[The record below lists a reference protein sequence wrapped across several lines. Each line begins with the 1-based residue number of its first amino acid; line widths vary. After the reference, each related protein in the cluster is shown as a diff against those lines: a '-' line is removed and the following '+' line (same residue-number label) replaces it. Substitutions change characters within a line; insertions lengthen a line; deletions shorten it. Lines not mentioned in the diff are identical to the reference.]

1 MQSRTLPY
9 LLILPS
15 LLLAAVVIFWP
26 VVHLVEIASHDVN
39 RFGQLRDFNN
49 GANFTALFATP
60 DFLNAVWRT
69 AVWTVAVVGGAL
81 IVSIPV
87 AVILNMDFYGRSVA
101 RVIVM
106 LPWAVSLTMTAI
118 VWRWALNG
126 ESGMLNS
133 ALRNLGLIDSNIQW
147 LASAATAFP
156 MQILVGI
163 LVTVPFTTTI
173 FLGGLSSIPD
183 DLYEASSLEGAS
195 LWQQFREITFPL
207 LKPFVNIAIVL
218 NTIYVFNSFPIIWVM
233 TQGGPANSTDILV
246 THLYKLAFR
255 LGKLERP
262 PPYRSSCWRYCS
274 SSPRSIS
281 ALQCGENV
289 HDRLKIETHD
299 RCLGRSVAAYRADA
313 VSLCGNVSHRRQTAA
328 GSSFS
333 NVVAKQLS
341 LAELFGNVGPDQ
353 IRASASELALRISHC
368 FRGRDHHFHSC
379 SLCDVALSLCGSRL
393 VPPIPARLADDLPIV
408 LVLGLFGCSPL
419 MG

>member
-1 MQSRTLPY
+1 MQNRTLPY
-9 LLILPS
+9 FLILPS

-26 VVHLVEIASHDVN
+26 VVNLMEIATHDVN
-39 RFGQLRDFNN
+39 RFGQLRDFN
-49 GANFTALFATP
+49 GVENFSALFASP
-60 DFLNAVWRT
+60 DFINAIWRT
-69 AVWTVAVVGGAL
+69 AFWTVAVVGGAL
-81 IVSIPV
+81 LVSVPV
-87 AVILNMDFYGRSVA
+87 AIILNMDFYGRSVA
-101 RVIVM
+101 RVIIM

-195 LWQQFREITFPL
+195 PWQQFREITFPL

-255 LGKLERP
+255 LGKL
-262 PPYRSSCWRYCS
+262 
-274 SSPRSIS
+274 
-281 ALQCGENV
+281 GEA
-289 HDRLKIETHD
+289 
-299 RCLGRSVAAYRADA
+299 SA
-313 VSLCGNVSHRRQTAA
+313 VSLIMLAILLVFTA
-328 GSSFS
+328 
-333 NVVAKQLS
+333 
-341 LAELFGNVGPDQ
+341 
-353 IRASASELALRISHC
+353 IYI
-368 FRGRDHHFHSC
+368 
-379 SLCDVALSLCGSRL
+379 
-393 VPPIPARLADDLPIV
+393 RLAMRKEPA
-408 LVLGLFGCSPL
+408 
-419 MG
+419 

>member
-39 RFGQLRDFNN
+39 RFGQLRDFND

-60 DFLNAVWRT
+60 DFLNALWRT
-69 AVWTVAVVGGAL
+69 ALWTVAVVGGAL

-87 AVILNMDFYGRSVA
+87 AIILNMDFYGRSVA

-133 ALRNLGLIDSNIQW
+133 ALRNLGIIDSNIQW

-173 FLGGLSSIPD
+173 FLGGLSSIPE
-183 DLYEASSLEGAS
+183 DLYEASSLVGAS

-207 LKPFVNIAIVL
+207 L
-218 NTIYVFNSFPIIWVM
+218 
-233 TQGGPANSTDILV
+233 
-246 THLYKLAFR
+246 
-255 LGKLERP
+255 
-262 PPYRSSCWRYCS
+262 
-274 SSPRSIS
+274 
-281 ALQCGENV
+281 
-289 HDRLKIETHD
+289 
-299 RCLGRSVAAYRADA
+299 
-313 VSLCGNVSHRRQTAA
+313 
-328 GSSFS
+328 
-333 NVVAKQLS
+333 
-341 LAELFGNVGPDQ
+341 
-353 IRASASELALRISHC
+353 
-368 FRGRDHHFHSC
+368 
-379 SLCDVALSLCGSRL
+379 
-393 VPPIPARLADDLPIV
+393 
-408 LVLGLFGCSPL
+408 
-419 MG
+419 